1 MIYNGIWFYGL
12 SGSGKTFASEY
23 LNRKISKCFLIDGDD
38 VRKTLSKDLD
48 YSIESRKI
56 QIRRLFSLT
65 EICLLN
71 KYIPVVSSV
80 FIDRY
85 IVNKCIKKKILV
97 IKVNRAN
104 FETIKLKHKTYK
116 NKRNVVGIDIFVKN
130 YKTKEIY
137 NPGSKEF
144 CKILTSLIK
153 LIKKKDT

>member
-12 SGSGKTFASEY
+12 SGSGKTFASKY
-23 LNRKISKCFLIDGDD
+23 LNRKISKSFLVDGDD

-56 QIRRLFSLT
+56 QIRRLFSLA
-65 EICLLN
+65 EICLMN

-85 IVNKCIKKKILV
+85 VVNKCTKKKILV

-116 NKRNVVGIDIFVKN
+116 NKKNVVGIDIFVKN
-130 YKTKEIY
+130 YNTREIY
-137 NPGSKEF
+137 NSGNKKF

-153 LIKKKDT
+153 LIKKKDI